1 MLTND
6 TVDVN
11 NCELNPHSDRLINF
25 GGKDQ
30 IYADC
35 LTEGDIIRHLG
46 QTLQVWTEPQY
57 TMRGIVFEVLPLDS
71 DVEPY
76 EMSFD
81 PDWRFDYVTY
91 QPNCQLDKEVA

>member
-1 MLTND
+1 MLTQIK
-6 TVDVN
+6 VDVTTSATV
-11 NCELNPHSDRLINF
+11 PHSDRIINF

-35 LTEGDIIRHLG
+35 LTQGDIIEHLG
-46 QTLQVWTEPQY
+46 QTLQVYSEPKY
-57 TMRGIVFEVLPLDS
+57 TQRGIVFEVLPLDS